1 MTWSSG
7 LVSSTLPNIG
17 RLLEK
22 ADRALFKLSNH
33 QTYMEI
39 GSDPAFQN
47 KGINWDT
54 LKGHEYVLF
63 EEVLKKVK
71 LLDRGTK

>member
-1 MTWSSG
+1 
-7 LVSSTLPNIG
+7 
-17 RLLEK
+17 
-22 ADRALFKLSNH
+22 
-33 QTYMEI
+33 MEI